1 MYLPLQVQL
10 SRRER
15 WMPTAEPSGCLH
27 ILCRAFSALPLHSAL
42 VYFTSSI
49 QGFLLLFLQ
58 ALPCRASK
66 RCRGWSP
73 QAVFQG
79 MGIELSK
86 GSRTRTKQLTFYTI
100 WSRLYVSIF
109 NNVSFLSVFSKFRGF
124 FFKLFPFFL
133 AAENNDGIHIIL
145 KWYLIQTELY
155 SVPNKVM
162 LKVCEDW
169 IQEVLGLDFTV
180 KCFILK
186 TQDDL
191 PNEL

>member
-1 MYLPLQVQL
+1 MVQNFQDESCFL
-10 SRRER
+10 
-15 WMPTAEPSGCLH
+15 
-27 ILCRAFSALPLHSAL
+27 FST
-42 VYFTSSI
+42 V
-49 QGFLLLFLQ
+49 
-58 ALPCRASK
+58 K
-66 RCRGWSP
+66 
-73 QAVFQG
+73 
-79 MGIELSK
+79 
-86 GSRTRTKQLTFYTI
+86 
-100 WSRLYVSIF
+100 
-109 NNVSFLSVFSKFRGF
+109 
-124 FFKLFPFFL
+124 
-133 AAENNDGIHIIL
+133 AENNDGIHIIL